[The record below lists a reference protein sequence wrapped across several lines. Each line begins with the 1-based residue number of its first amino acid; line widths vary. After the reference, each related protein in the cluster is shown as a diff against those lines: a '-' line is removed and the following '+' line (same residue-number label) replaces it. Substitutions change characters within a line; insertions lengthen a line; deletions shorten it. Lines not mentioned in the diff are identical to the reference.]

1 MLKKTK
7 RKRLIFVGS
16 IFLMSIVTVIFII
29 VNFKNKIVFYY
40 SPSEIKIEK
49 LHLKKDSPQI
59 RIGGLVKKD
68 SVKKIDALTIEF
80 MITDNESDIIIIHRG
95 IVPDLFRDGQGVI
108 AKGNFNDGDEI
119 FFSKELLVKHDE
131 KYMPPEIKGNIKKL
145 N

>member
-40 SPSEIKIEK
+40 SPSEVKIEK

-80 MITDNESDIIIIHRG
+80 MITDNESDIIIIHHG

-108 AKGNFNDGDEI
+108 AKGNFNDGDKI

-131 KYMPPEIKGNIKKL
+131 KYMPPEIKRNI
-145 N
+145 NN

>member
-1 MLKKTK
+1 
-7 RKRLIFVGS
+7 
-16 IFLMSIVTVIFII
+16 MSIVTVIFII

-80 MITDNESDIIIIHRG
+80 MITDNESDIIIIHHG

-108 AKGNFNDGDEI
+108 AKGNFNDGDKI

-131 KYMPPEIKGNIKKL
+131 KYMPPEIKRNI
-145 N
+145 NN

>member
-80 MITDNESDIIIIHRG
+80 MITDNESDIIIIHHG

-108 AKGNFNDGDEI
+108 AKGNFNDGDKI

-131 KYMPPEIKGNIKKL
+131 KYMPPEIKRNI
-145 N
+145 NN